1 MSIKFTNDVSLEDSL
16 VFEKVYP
23 ENLQWDLESKQEL
36 KDEGTEFL
44 YMVDGDTGALIG
56 EAYFLPLD
64 TMKDWPPDEEQAED
78 GLGPW
83 YGKECIYAFSTT
95 ILPKF
100 QGKGY
105 GKLLKAYCLGLWKES
120 GYHYAVGHARNG
132 ASMKLQDFFG
142 ARIVKTF
149 SNWYQTKED
158 YNLYVQ
164 PILDEKII
172 EWCDICQENH
182 YGGKLPQSHF
192 KNRSKKGLS
201 NTGKRFK

>member
-78 GLGPW
+78 GLGPY
-83 YGKECIYAFSTT
+83 YGKNVSMRLVLLYYLNFRV
-95 ILPKF
+95 
-100 QGKGY
+100 KGM
-105 GKLLKAYCLGLWKES
+105 E
-120 GYHYAVGHARNG
+120 GY
-132 ASMKLQDFFG
+132 
-142 ARIVKTF
+142 
-149 SNWYQTKED
+149 
-158 YNLYVQ
+158 
-164 PILDEKII
+164 
-172 EWCDICQENH
+172 
-182 YGGKLPQSHF
+182 
-192 KNRSKKGLS
+192 
-201 NTGKRFK
+201 